1 MNIVGKVVEVH
12 PTKVVNEKFKTREI
26 WIETDG
32 QYPQTIALQLTQ
44 DKCDKFNL
52 SVGSQ
57 GTFEINLR
65 GRKWT
70 NPQGQ
75 TVVFN
80 TIECWA
86 WAGQATEQPQ
96 AQAPSG
102 GLTVAD
108 VENDDLP
115 F

>member
-1 MNIVGKVVEVH
+1 MNIVGKVVEIH
-12 PTKVVNEKFKTREI
+12 PIKVVSEKFKTREI

-57 GTFEINLR
+57 ATFEINLR
-65 GRKWT
+65 GRKWA

-86 WAGQATEQPQ
+86 WAGQASEQPQ
-96 AQAPSG
+96 AAPQQAASRS
-102 GLTVAD
+102 
-108 VENDDLP
+108 DLP

>member
-1 MNIVGKVVEVH
+1 MNIVGKVVEIH
-12 PTKVVNEKFKTREI
+12 PTKVVSEKFKTREI

-80 TIECWA
+80 TIECWSWNA
-86 WAGQATEQPQ
+86 AQAQPQ
-96 AQAPSG
+96 APIG
-102 GLTVAD
+102 GFPVAD
-108 VENDDLP
+108 VEKDSLP

>member
-1 MNIVGKVVEVH
+1 MNIVGKIVEIH
-12 PTKVVNEKFKTREI
+12 PTKVVSEKFKTREI

-32 QYPQTIALQLTQ
+32 QYPQTISLQLTQ

-52 SVGSQ
+52 LVGSQ
-57 GTFEINLR
+57 GMFEINLR

-70 NPQGQ
+70 TPQGQ

-80 TIECWA
+80 TIECWS
-86 WAGQATEQPQ
+86 WNTQQQQAAPQ
-96 AQAPSG
+96 AVQAPQPAATG
-102 GLTVAD
+102 
-108 VENDDLP
+108 DDDSLP

>member
-1 MNIVGKVVEVH
+1 MNIVGKIVEIH
-12 PTKVVNEKFKTREI
+12 PTKVVSEKFKTREI

-80 TIECWA
+80 TIECW
-86 WAGQATEQPQ
+86 WWDTQQQQAVPQ
-96 AQAPSG
+96 QEVQAPQPAG
-102 GLTVAD
+102 NV
-108 VENDDLP
+108 DDDSLP